1 MAATDLNTVRSTIEA
16 RLATELASS
25 PVIPVIFNKMAF
37 DSTTED
43 TFVQCLTSF
52 GANEYLTQGDTSAA
66 TNNIVGLV
74 VLNIFTEE
82 GIGAGSNYTICK
94 RLRDLY
100 NRVTGS
106 NVIFDSPFGPEVFA
120 SREKFPTATLN
131 SPPFIEPPKASR
143 PIAKLLPSVSALS

>member
-1 MAATDLNTVRSTIEA
+1 MAAIDLNTVRSTIEG

-25 PVIPVIFNKMAF
+25 PAIPVVFNNMAF

-52 GANEYLTQGDTSAA
+52 GANRYLGRGV
-66 TNNIVGLV
+66 NIVVGLV

-82 GIGAGSNYTICK
+82 GIGAGANFTIGK

-100 NRVTGS
+100 NKITVS
-106 NVIFDSPFGPEVFA
+106 DVIFDSPVGPEVLA
-120 SREKFPTATLN
+120 SSPEGKFQTQLRITFEIFEEL
-131 SPPFIEPPKASR
+131 
-143 PIAKLLPSVSALS
+143 

>member
-25 PVIPVIFNKMAF
+25 PAIPVVFNNMSF

-43 TFVQCLTSF
+43 TFVQCITSF
-52 GANEYLTQGDTSAA
+52 GVNEYLTQGDSSTA

-74 VLNIFTEE
+74 ILNVFTEE
-82 GIGAGSNYTICK
+82 NIGAGSNYTICK

-100 NRVTGS
+100 NRITLS
-106 NVIFDSPFGPEVFA
+106 NVIFDAPVGPEI
-120 SREKFPTATLN
+120 L
-131 SPPFIEPPKASR
+131 
-143 PIAKLLPSVSALS
+143 VSAPQGKFQTQIRITFNIYEDL